1 MKNTILAAALT
12 FFVGFSTAAQTPCNN
27 GFAGNYPC
35 DGFDLQSH
43 IPLSTFN
50 ATGANDSWGW
60 VDPTT
65 EKEYGIVGLIDGTV
79 FIDITDPVNPIYLG
93 KLPTHTVESTWRDI
107 KVYNNHAFIVSEAAG
122 HGMQVFDLN
131 RLTSVTNPP
140 VTFDEDTHYNGFGS
154 AHNIII
160 NEDTGFAYGLGTN
173 TYNGGSH
180 FINIQDPQNPIAAGG
195 FAEDFYTHDAQVILY
210 NGPDAD
216 YQGREIL
223 VSSSGNEQYI
233 SIVDV
238 TDKANPESISTI
250 GYSNVGY
257 THQGWFTE
265 DQRYFLVG
273 DEFDENEVG
282 FNTRTIIFDLN
293 DLDNPVEHF
302 EFFGTTTAIDHN
314 GYIKDDKYYL
324 ANYAAGLRVMDVSNI
339 ANEEMEEIAYFD
351 TYTSDNNASY
361 NGVWNVYPYFPSG
374 NVMITDRSGGF
385 FLVRSNTLGTS
396 TNDLSDI
403 SIYPNPSNGILTIQ
417 TRINPITEISIHD
430 ISGKLISTNE
440 FDLLNLVSLDINKL
454 NSGLYF
460 LTINNTIS
468 RRIIK
473 N

>member
-1 MKNTILAAALT
+1 MKNTPLIATLLLCLAT
-12 FFVGFSTAAQTPCNN
+12 TAQTPCSN
-27 GFAGNYPC
+27 GFANNYPC
-35 DGFDLQSH
+35 NGFDLQSH

-65 EKEYGIVGLIDGTV
+65 QREYGIVGLIDGTV
-79 FIDITDPVNPIYLG
+79 FIDITDPIAPVYLG
-93 KLPTHTVESTWRDI
+93 KLDTHTAESTWRDV
-107 KVYNNHAFIVSEAAG
+107 KVYEDHAFIVSEAAG
-122 HGMQVFDLN
+122 HGIQIFDLK
-131 RLTSVTNPP
+131 RLRDVTNPP
-140 VTFDEDTHYNGFGS
+140 VDFNEDAHYGGFGN

-180 FINIQDPQNPIAAGG
+180 FVNIQDPQNPVAAGG
-195 FAEDFYTHDAQVILY
+195 FSDDFYTHDAQVIIY

-238 TDKANPESISTI
+238 TDKSNPVSISTI
-250 GYSNVGY
+250 GYSDVGY

-265 DQRYFLVG
+265 DQQYFLVG
-273 DEFDENEVG
+273 DEFDENTVG
-282 FNTRTIIFDLN
+282 FNTRTVIFDFS

-339 ANEEMEEIAYFD
+339 ANEEMEEVAYFD

-385 FLVRSNTLGTS
+385 FLVKSNVLGVS
-396 TNDLSDI
+396 TNDISDLTV
-403 SIYPNPSNGILTIQ
+403 YPNPANEEVIIQ
-417 TRINPITEISIHD
+417 TRNTPISTISVHD
-430 ISGKLISTNE
+430 ISGKLISTTE
-440 FDLLNLVSLDINKL
+440 YTALLQISLPLDGIER
-454 NSGLYF
+454 GIYF
-460 LTINNTIS
+460 LTINSTTI